1 MVDTTIG
8 GSTGLVAVGNA
19 QPVRLVKIELD
30 IADVASTV
38 TTGGLVKYILPANT
52 YFQFLYAEVIDT
64 LDLDSS
70 TSDRVDIG
78 DASDDDQ
85 YVSNATTLTAG
96 TALTI
101 ATSTHT
107 DGLVTGAADFL
118 SVKLTGD
125 KLAGGTANATGKLR
139 MVVLVGDCS
148 RLAPMTVPTT

>member
-8 GSTGLVAVGNA
+8 GSTGLVAQGYQA
-19 QPVRLVKIELD
+19 SPRIVKIELD
-30 IADVASTV
+30 IADVAATV
-38 TTGGLVKYILPANT
+38 TTGGLVKYVLPANT
-52 YFQFLYAEVIDT
+52 YFQFLYAEIIDT

-70 TSDRVDIG
+70 TSDRIDIG

-96 TALTI
+96 TVLTI
-101 ATSTHT
+101 VTPTHT
-107 DGLVTGAADFL
+107 DGLVVGAADFL

-139 MVVLVGDCS
+139 MVVLVGDCQ
-148 RLAPMTVPTT
+148 RLAPMTVQS